1 MKSGITFDAKQK
13 IALSDKNYLNSI
25 LYSLLTFQIYE
36 EKNRWEKYNIFF
48 LLEYYAWFET
58 KASSTHLDTR
68 QCCNRVNSQMYRD
81 MLCHHMQVWDY
92 CILVSFPADRHH
104 NSSNIHSTSPNCPS
118 FHQLQKKM
126 DGRDI
131 IKTSFIFQQFLLDKH
146 WIFDAYFCYIAL
158 PLTLLW
164 LIQPK
169 FLTFTNTTS
178 SLALEIL
185 ERGIIAVTLFLVVF
199 AFLFAESIAV

>member
-36 EKNRWEKYNIFF
+36 EKDRWQKYNIFF

-58 KASSTHLDTR
+58 KVSSTHLDTR
-68 QCCNRVNSQMYRD
+68 QCCNCVNSQMYRD

-104 NSSNIHSTSPNCPS
+104 NSSNIHSTIPNCPS
-118 FHQLQKKM
+118 FHQLQKKW
-126 DGRDI
+126 
-131 IKTSFIFQQFLLDKH
+131 TVE
-146 WIFDAYFCYIAL
+146 
-158 PLTLLW
+158 
-164 LIQPK
+164 
-169 FLTFTNTTS
+169 TS
-178 SLALEIL
+178 SRLVSSSNNSYWTSTEYLTRISA
-185 ERGIIAVTLFLVVF
+185 TLHFL
-199 AFLFAESIAV
+199 